1 MTRSSSLVLAAL
13 LTALAGACNDEDTS
27 PTAPSPE
34 PGQAAVAAATT
45 YTIKNLGTLGGNSSA
60 AYDINNMGQ
69 TVGAS
74 RTKGDQTHAFIY
86 QAGVMKDLGAL
97 AGGFSEA
104 DAIND
109 AGVVVGYSTVLSGAE
124 RAVRWQNGTKKNL
137 GTLGGRNSRATD
149 INEDGTIV
157 GWSEIKSGDRHAFVY
172 QNGVMKDIGTLGGK
186 SSEANGINKA
196 GKVVGV
202 SRTASGK
209 NHAFAWINGKFQDLG
224 DGGNQ
229 FGFAT
234 AINSARIVGGFGP
247 PPDAEGGDL
256 EVVQPWVFSAGVFT
270 RIGTQ
275 RHAGFANDVNKDGIV
290 VGRDEDDRLLDPGS
304 AWVRGSA
311 EMTQYLPELVED
323 GWDSAEG
330 INSFG
335 TIVGFSEGPDGWF
348 KAVIWRPQ

>member
-1 MTRSSSLVLAAL
+1 V
-13 LTALAGACNDEDTS
+13 
-27 PTAPSPE
+27 
-34 PGQAAVAAATT
+34 
-45 YTIKNLGTLGGNSSA
+45 
-60 AYDINNMGQ
+60 GQ
-69 TVGAS
+69 TVGWS
-74 RTKGDQTHAFIY
+74 TTSGNKTHAFIY

-97 AGGFSEA
+97 AGGLSQA
-104 DAIND
+104 NAIND
-109 AGVVVGYSTVLSGAE
+109 AGVVVGYSTLLSGAE

-137 GTLGGRNSRATD
+137 GTLGGGNSRATD
-149 INEDGTIV
+149 INEDGVIV
-157 GWSEIKSGDRHAFVY
+157 GWAETKSGDRHAFVY

-186 SSEANGINKA
+186 TSEANGINKA

-224 DGGNQ
+224 DGGTM
-229 FGFAT
+229 FGFAV
-234 AINSARIVGGFGP
+234 AINSGRIVGGFGP

-256 EVVQPWVFSAGVFT
+256 EVVQPWIYSAGVFT

-275 RHAGFANDVNKDGIV
+275 LHAGFANDVNKDGIV
-290 VGRDEDDRLLDPGS
+290 VGRDEDDRALDPGH
-304 AWVRGSA
+304 AWVWKGSGA
-311 EMTQYLPELVED
+311 AQNLPELVDD

-335 TIVGFSEGPDGWF
+335 TIVGYSEAPDGWD